1 MIYVE
6 ARRKLVEWLRRQL
19 VGPASEDNLRVS
31 PLDRYPTGVLYPIQ
45 PGVSGMDPAAPGGA
59 HDAEAALDPTAPS
72 RVDDAGL
79 ALAGDEDEDE
89 DTLAGLDA
97 PEGRTVARPVSRR
110 RYVPPSA
117 VGFSFFVRGDP
128 HLSIAVSAAAYT
140 RSGDRGD
147 QGRFKSLEY
156 ERTALGERVVTW
168 SVSGAPEETLWGGR
182 AGIDVRTRPFLDG
195 RILTVTLFN
204 RQRLDRDE
212 SVASASPGSG
222 GTVVVRGA
230 AGVRRGGR

>member
-79 ALAGDEDEDE
+79 ALAGA
-89 DTLAGLDA
+89 TKM
-97 PEGRTVARPVSRR
+97 RTRIRSPASMRR
-110 RYVPPSA
+110 R
-117 VGFSFFVRGDP
+117 
-128 HLSIAVSAAAYT
+128 AA
-140 RSGDRGD
+140 R
-147 QGRFKSLEY
+147 
-156 ERTALGERVVTW
+156 
-168 SVSGAPEETLWGGR
+168 
-182 AGIDVRTRPFLDG
+182 
-195 RILTVTLFN
+195 
-204 RQRLDRDE
+204 
-212 SVASASPGSG
+212 SPG
-222 GTVVVRGA
+222 R
-230 AGVRRGGR
+230 